1 MTIVW
6 ESGPAK
12 LELEKTLYDEFIQ
25 VLEGR
30 LILTAAGGTP
40 VEIEA
45 GGHAILPK
53 GFSGTW
59 EMVGETYRELVVME
73 YKTWLADVNAS

>member
-1 MTIVW
+1 MALPVLSIGLRT
-6 ESGPAK
+6 GP
-12 LELEKTLYDEFIQ
+12 
-25 VLEGR
+25 
-30 LILTAAGGTP
+30 AAGGTP
-40 VEIEA
+40 VEIEE
-45 GGHAILPK
+45 GGHAVLPK